1 MDLSDKN
8 KIRRFTP
15 LVAAVMVAA
24 LAFVVFYEKSSV
36 FSFSDPQEINFSD
49 EPVPSFVK
57 RGKLTVLTRNAPTT
71 YYEGRF
77 GPQGFEYEMARA
89 FAEYLGVPVE
99 LRVLESVPAI
109 LMAMRQGQGDIA
121 AAGII
126 RTAQREEIYSFG
138 PGYLSVQQQVVA
150 RRNHQFPQTIE
161 DLVGMNIMVLGD
173 SIHHERLMAISSQ
186 FPDLSWE
193 TTYDI
198 SIEQL
203 MEKVWRREIHATV
216 ADSNIVAINR
226 RYFPEL
232 LVAFPLSASKQLS
245 WVVRQGDDEL
255 MSALH
260 QWFAGFEA
268 SGELASLKDKYY
280 GHANAFDYVDIAT
293 FHRRIRNRLPL
304 YRHHFEA
311 AAKRYE
317 LDWKLLAAMA
327 YQESHWDIEA
337 ESPTGVRGVMMI
349 TEDTATHLGIL
360 DRLDP
365 EQSIEGGALYL
376 SQLLE
381 RIPSTVESHQERIS
395 FALAAY
401 NVGMGHVWDA
411 RRLAREL
418 GRNPDSWDCIRE
430 VLPLLSQ
437 SDYYKDLPHGYARG
451 TEPVL
456 YVQRVMDY
464 RDILEKR
471 LVLLTSN

>member
-8 KIRRFTP
+8 KLRRFVP
-15 LVAAVMVAA
+15 LVAAILVAA
-24 LAFVVFYEKSSV
+24 LAIVAFYEKGGL
-36 FSFSDPQEINFSD
+36 FSASRPQEISFFD

-89 FAEYLGVPVE
+89 FAQYLGVPIE
-99 LRVLESVPAI
+99 IRILDSVPAI

-121 AAGII
+121 AAGIV
-126 RTAQREEIYSFG
+126 RTAQREGIYSFG

-150 RRNHQFPQTIE
+150 RRNHQFPRTVE

-173 SIHHERLMAISSQ
+173 SVHHERLMAISDE
-186 FPDLSWE
+186 FPELSWE
-193 TTYDI
+193 TAYDM
-198 SIEQL
+198 SVEQL

-226 RYFPEL
+226 RYYPEL
-232 LVAFPLSASKQLS
+232 LVAFPLSASKQLA

-260 QWFAGFEA
+260 AWFAGFEA
-268 SGELASLKDKYY
+268 KGELASLKEKYY
-280 GHANAFDYVDIAT
+280 GHAQVFDYVDIAT

-304 YRHHFEA
+304 YRQHFETA
-311 AAKRYE
+311 ARNHD

-327 YQESHWDIEA
+327 YQESHWDTSA
-337 ESPTGVRGVMMI
+337 ESPTGVRGVMML
-349 TEDTATHLGIL
+349 TEDTATHLGIV

-365 EQSIEGGALYL
+365 EQSIEGGARYFVE
-376 SQLLE
+376 LLE
-381 RIPSTVESHQERIS
+381 RIPSTVERPQERIR

-437 SDYYKDLPHGYARG
+437 PDYYKDLPHGYARG

-471 LVLLTSN
+471 LALAASN